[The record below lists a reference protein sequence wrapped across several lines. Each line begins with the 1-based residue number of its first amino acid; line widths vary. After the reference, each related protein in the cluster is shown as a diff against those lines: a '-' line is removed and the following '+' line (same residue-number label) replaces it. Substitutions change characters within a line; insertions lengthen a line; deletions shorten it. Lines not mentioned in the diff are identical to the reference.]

1 MQTDRAGPPAV
12 VSCMITGHE
21 VMNDRLLEESPV
33 FERTIRPRPPPN
45 LTSSFAAMMITTA
58 SRGRHLTRHVNVSH
72 DKMISQ

>member
-1 MQTDRAGPPAV
+1 
-12 VSCMITGHE
+12 
-21 VMNDRLLEESPV
+21 MNDRLLEESPV